1 MNLNSRYLQTSDRLA
16 ALRKA
21 RRTLR
26 SRDRRLSRMKKRL
39 ESFMSTSGVEVG
51 DEVQAEMESV
61 IERHSAEIG
70 ALPGSHFQRFF
81 WDQQV

>member
-1 MNLNSRYLQTSDRLA
+1 
-16 ALRKA
+16 
-21 RRTLR
+21 
-26 SRDRRLSRMKKRL
+26 
-39 ESFMSTSGVEVG
+39 MSTSGVEVG